1 LVLVLQIF
9 ELPAVYLHNQ
19 MYDDNFKILSEDK
32 VLYGTYRMSELF
44 RNALLIEQKNKNIF
58 SF

>member
-1 LVLVLQIF
+1 
-9 ELPAVYLHNQ
+9 